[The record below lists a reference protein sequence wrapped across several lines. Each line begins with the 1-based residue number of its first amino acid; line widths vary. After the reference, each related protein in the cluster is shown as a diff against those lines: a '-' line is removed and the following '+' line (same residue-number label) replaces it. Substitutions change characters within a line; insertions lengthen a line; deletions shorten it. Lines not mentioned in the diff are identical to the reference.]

1 MSETPMDARSVPAP
15 AAEPARP
22 KLPGLFRGEWT
33 RDGGMVGRRGEYA
46 VLQTRTGYEVLL
58 DRKAVELAAMALG
71 IELPRPRIRTVCA
84 WGGGVIVDVPEGPDG
99 VSHGMCPCC
108 AKREREKLKTAIQ
121 AVEVGR

>member
-1 MSETPMDARSVPAP
+1 MPETTEAVGVSTVPA
-15 AAEPARP
+15 EPGRP
-22 KLPGLFRGEWT
+22 TLPGLFRGSWVQ
-33 RDGGMVGRRGEYA
+33 DGGMVARRGEYA

-99 VSHGMCPCC
+99 VTHGMCKCC
-108 AKREREKLKTAIQ
+108 AKREREKVAAALVAI
-121 AVEVGR
+121 EVRR